1 MWNSKVIWSEGMF
14 LRPIHFQQHVRYLEN
29 LLEGR
34 CQPLHSYPWG
44 FAALKLDAPMLSL
57 GKIAIAQARG
67 VFPDG
72 TYFDVPGDD
81 GEVAPIDVGSDVRNM
96 VVSLSLPVRRFNAME
111 IGGTGEQ
118 DKLTRY
124 HLSEYETPD
133 THTQGGGSAAVQVG
147 RLNMKLVL
155 ERDDQSDLMTMGIA
169 RIVECREDQS
179 VVLDDAFLPPVLDC
193 RASPTLH
200 NFVKELQGLL
210 HHRAEALAGRITDA
224 GRGGVSEVADFLLL
238 QLVNRYEPLIAHL
251 TAINTLHPEDF
262 YALAL
267 SLAGELATF
276 TQQRKR
282 PPAFPPY
289 RHEDLQTTFA
299 PVMAEL
305 RRSLSMVLEQNAVRI
320 PLEDRKY
327 GIRVGP
333 IVDRTLLKNSSFVLA
348 VHAQIP
354 TEELRRRFPPQV
366 KIGPVEKIRD
376 LVNLQLP
383 GIQTR
388 PLAVAPRQLPYMA
401 GYVYF
406 ELDRNGEFWKEL
418 DNSGGF
424 AIHVGGD
431 FPGLKMEFWAIRG

>member
-1 MWNSKVIWSEGMF
+1 MWNNKVIWSEGMF
-14 LRPIHFQQHVRYLEN
+14 LRPIHFQQHVRYVESLV
-29 LLEGR
+29 EGR
-34 CQPLHSYPWG
+34 CQPLRSYPWG
-44 FAALKLDAPMLSL
+44 FTALKLDVPMLGL
-57 GKIAIAQARG
+57 GKIAVAQARG

-72 TYFDVPGDD
+72 TPFSVPADD
-81 GEVAPIDVGSDVRNM
+81 AEIAPIDIGGDVRNM

-111 IGGTGEQ
+111 IGAGGEQ

-124 HLSEYETPD
+124 RLSEYDTPD
-133 THTQGGGSAAVQVG
+133 THTQGGGSAALQVG

-155 ERDDQSDLMTMGIA
+155 ESDDQSDLMTMGIA
-169 RIVECREDQS
+169 RIVECREDKT

-193 RASPTLH
+193 RASPALY

-251 TAINTLHPEDF
+251 TTINTLHPEDF

-267 SLAGELATF
+267 ALAGELATF
-276 TQQRKR
+276 TQPRKR

-289 RHEDLQTTFA
+289 QHDDLQTSFA

-305 RRSLSMVLEQNAVRI
+305 RRSLSMVLEQTAIRI

-348 VHAQIP
+348 VQAQMP
-354 TEELRRRFPPQV
+354 TEDLRRRFPAQV
-366 KIGPVEKIRD
+366 KIGPVEKIRN

-388 PLAVAPRQLPYMA
+388 PLAVAPRQIPYHA

-406 ELDRNGEFWKEL
+406 ELDRAGEFWKEL

-424 AIHVGGD
+424 AIHVGGE
-431 FPGLKMEFWAIRG
+431 FPGLQMEFWAIRG